1 MSRNKMILSLIVG
14 VGLIMSGCLESN
26 TVVTVEKDGSGT
38 VEQTLYYP
46 QMDLA
51 GAGLQVS
58 VDGENVEGFDFGNA
72 GKKPTAEE
80 ELAATR
86 AQAEKA
92 AARMGEG
99 VTLQSVDA
107 LPPRNGRK
115 GVRIVY
121 AFKDINKLRLN
132 PMPEAQLGGGMQI
145 GDMPGQ
151 DFGGGELAAD
161 GQAGAAPAPSAPK
174 ENETIRFAF
183 TSVPK
188 PKLTIYTPDVTPPPS
203 GGPAG
208 ADDPQA
214 KAMAAMMMKEMFD
227 GMLLDMRV
235 QLKGRLTE
243 TNATYASRKN
253 NVIGLYRFDFDKLVE
268 NQAAMD
274 KLLSLESAADAETA
288 KKQLQDPALAPF
300 LKLEMKEQVNVSFE

>member
-1 MSRNKMILSLIVG
+1 MGLSLIVG
-14 VGLIMSGCLESN
+14 AGLIMSGCLESN

-38 VEQTLYYP
+38 VEQTVYYP
-46 QMDLA
+46 EMDLA
-51 GAGLQVS
+51 AAGFQFGAG
-58 VDGENVEGFDFGNA
+58 DGDAQGFEFGDA
-72 GKKPTAEE
+72 PKKPTAEE
-80 ELAATR
+80 ELAKTR
-86 AQAEKA
+86 AQAEKT

-121 AFKDINKLRLN
+121 AFKDINKLRLS
-132 PMPEAQLGGGMQI
+132 PLPDAQLGGGMQI
-145 GDMPGQ
+145 GDMPAQ
-151 DFGGGELAAD
+151 DFGGQVAPD
-161 GQAGAAPAPSAPK
+161 GQAGEPQAPAAPK

-214 KAMAAMMMKEMFD
+214 KAMATMMMKQMLD
-227 GMLLDMRV
+227 GMRLEMHV
-235 QLKGRLTE
+235 KLKGRLTD
-243 TNATYASRKN
+243 TNATYASRKSN
-253 NVIGLYRFDFDKLVE
+253 AIGLYRFDFDKLVD
-268 NQAAMD
+268 NQAAID

-288 KKQLQDPALAPF
+288 KQQLQDPALARYI
-300 LKLEMKEQVNVSFE
+300 KLETKEQVDVSFE